1 MKTIASIS
9 LGPGSL
15 DCNFRTKFLGQQ
27 FKIARIGTDND
38 PKAAAKLIGDWRDR
52 VDALGLGMVHDHY
65 WVGTNYFHQRD
76 TSRLEKLAGDP
87 PVTTG
92 APQRTLSRHVDD
104 IGVPRIDDDASDV
117 LGVAQPLVLPGLAA
131 IE

>member
-38 PKAAAKLIGDWRDR
+38 PKAAAKLIG
-52 VDALGLGMVHDHY
+52 
-65 WVGTNYFHQRD
+65 
-76 TSRLEKLAGDP
+76 
-87 PVTTG
+87 
-92 APQRTLSRHVDD
+92 
-104 IGVPRIDDDASDV
+104 
-117 LGVAQPLVLPGLAA
+117 
-131 IE
+131 